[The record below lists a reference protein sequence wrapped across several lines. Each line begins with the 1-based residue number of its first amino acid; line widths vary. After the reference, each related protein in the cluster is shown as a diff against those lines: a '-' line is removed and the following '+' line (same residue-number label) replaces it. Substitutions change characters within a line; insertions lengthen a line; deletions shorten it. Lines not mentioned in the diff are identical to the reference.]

1 MTSNQPGWYP
11 DPFGRAQVRWWSG
24 SDWTDHVA
32 TNGQEYTDPPV
43 AGATPAA
50 PAAAAAPAPM
60 AAAPMAA
67 APMAAAPAAAPA
79 GKKAT
84 TQMLAI
90 VGVVALLVGGL
101 AGWLIR
107 GGGDDSGGGGG
118 GGGGASAGTLTT
130 PILQGLASL
139 NSYEWRITA
148 NTVGPTEIDRSDI
161 TASGQSDSANNL
173 RHQVLTQS
181 STSADDP
188 EGYTSTTESWQDATK
203 SCSFA
208 GEEYSSSAANPV
220 GSDFGTVLSG
230 VFDIVIPAGNAQL
243 VGDETVAGVAAKHYS
258 FTIEGLGAGT
268 GTQVE
273 TNQGDIWVA
282 ADGGYLLKYQVATT
296 MRTAAE
302 GTTAAEVFQLTF
314 TLELTSVNQPVSVQM
329 PAACPAPTTDTTI
342 G

>member
-1 MTSNQPGWYP
+1 MTNNQPGWYP

-24 SDWTDHVA
+24 NDWTDHVA
-32 TNGQEYTDPPV
+32 TNGQEFSDPPV
-43 AGATPAA
+43 PGAS
-50 PAAAAAPAPM
+50 PAAAAPV
-60 AAAPMAA
+60 
-67 APMAAAPAAAPA
+67 AAAPAAAPA
-79 GKKAT
+79 GKPAGQRAT
-84 TQMLAI
+84 QTLAI
-90 VGVVALLVGGL
+90 VAVVALLVGGL

-107 GGGDDSGGGGG
+107 GDGGDGGGGG
-118 GGGGASAGTLTT
+118 GGGGAASGSLTT

-139 NSYEWRITA
+139 NSYEFQVSAT
-148 NTVGPTEIDRSDI
+148 TVGPTEADRSDI

-188 EGYTSTTESWQDATK
+188 EGYTSTTESWQDSTK
-203 SCSFA
+203 SCSFD
-208 GEEYSSSAANPV
+208 GEEYSSTAANPMDA
-220 GSDFGTVLSG
+220 DFGTVLSG

-243 VGDETVAGVAAKHYS
+243 VGEETVAGVAAQHYS
-258 FTIEGLGAGT
+258 FTIQGLAAGS
-268 GTQVE
+268 GGQVE
-273 TNQGDIWVA
+273 QNQGDIWVA
-282 ADGGYLLKYQVATT
+282 KDGGYLLKYQVATT

>member
-1 MTSNQPGWYP
+1 MTNNQPGWYP

-24 SDWTDHVA
+24 NDWTDHVA
-32 TNGQEYTDPPV
+32 TNGQEFSDPPV
-43 AGATPAA
+43 PGAS
-50 PAAAAAPAPM
+50 PAAAAPV
-60 AAAPMAA
+60 
-67 APMAAAPAAAPA
+67 AAAPAAAPA
-79 GKKAT
+79 GKPAGQRAT
-84 TQMLAI
+84 QTLAI
-90 VGVVALLVGGL
+90 VAVVALLVGGL

-107 GGGDDSGGGGG
+107 GGGDDSGGEG
-118 GGGGASAGTLTT
+118 GGGGAASGSLTT

-139 NSYEWRITA
+139 NSYEFQVSAT
-148 NTVGPTEIDRSDI
+148 TVGPTEADRSDI

-203 SCSFA
+203 SCSFD

-329 PAACPAPTTDTTI
+329 PAACPAPTTDTTT

>member
-1 MTSNQPGWYP
+1 MTNNQPGWYP

-24 SDWTDHVA
+24 NDWTDHVA
-32 TNGQEYTDPPV
+32 TNGQEFSDPPV
-43 AGATPAA
+43 PGASPAAA
-50 PAAAAAPAPM
+50 PAAAAPV
-60 AAAPMAA
+60 
-67 APMAAAPAAAPA
+67 AAAPAAAPA
-79 GKKAT
+79 GKPAGQRAT
-84 TQMLAI
+84 QTLAI
-90 VGVVALLVGGL
+90 VAVVALLVGGL

-118 GGGGASAGTLTT
+118 GGGAASGSLTT

-139 NSYEWRITA
+139 NSYEFQVSAT
-148 NTVGPTEIDRSDI
+148 TVGPTEADRSDI

-203 SCSFA
+203 SCSFD
-208 GEEYSSSAANPV
+208 GEEYSSTAANPMDA
-220 GSDFGTVLSG
+220 DFGTVLSG

-243 VGDETVAGVAAKHYS
+243 VGEETVAGVAAQHYS
-258 FTIEGLGAGT
+258 FTIQGLAASSGG
-268 GTQVE
+268 QVE
-273 TNQGDIWVA
+273 QNQGDIWVA
-282 ADGGYLLKYQVATT
+282 KDGGYLLKYQVTT
-296 MRTAAE
+296 ALRTAPQGSA
-302 GTTAAEVFQLTF
+302 GAEVFRLTL

-329 PAACPAPTTDTTI
+329 PAACPAPTTDTVS